1 MDGGIRDC
9 LEVPFNKTVKKVGD
23 DVENLK
29 FNTAIAALMSLIND
43 IYDTG
48 SVTKEELKVFT
59 VLLNLF
65 APHICEELWDKLAF
79 GGKMVCEQPWPAY
92 DESKCVDKTVEIVLQ
107 INGKVRSHMEAPA
120 DIGKDEALAAAKNDA
135 KISAGVDGKKIIKEI
150 YVPGKLIN
158 IVAK

>member
-1 MDGGIRDC
+1 
-9 LEVPFNKTVKKVGD
+9 
-23 DVENLK
+23 
-29 FNTAIAALMSLIND
+29 
-43 IYDTG
+43 
-48 SVTKEELKVFT
+48 
-59 VLLNLF
+59 
-65 APHICEELWDKLAF
+65 
-79 GGKMVCEQPWPAY
+79 MVCEQPWPAY